1 MNYPSIKTIS
11 NAFPHADAKA
21 IRHAM
26 ENHLGGAINRL
37 LEGHGWE
44 YVYHAT
50 ETGQF
55 GEPEM
60 VFKYVNTGDTYN
72 ATVVSYNGRYRV
84 TTMGGMIEALGR
96 RGVQCL

>member
-11 NAFPHADAKA
+11 EAFPHADAKA
-21 IRHAM
+21 LRNAM
-26 ENHLGGAINRL
+26 EDSLGGAINRL

-50 ETGQF
+50 KTDDRGW
-55 GEPEM
+55 PEM

-72 ATVVSYNGRYRV
+72 ATIIKYRGRYRV
-84 TTMGGMIEALGR
+84 TTMGDMVETLER
-96 RGVQCL
+96 RGVKCQ